1 MVELRK
7 PIINLVLIGDAGHG
21 KSTLVG
27 RLLSDLGRVGEA
39 TLARLRSLASRLGD
53 EGRYLAF
60 IVDKQL
66 EERKRG
72 HTIEVTSCEPLEVGG
87 SLVKLIDVPGIMDWV
102 GNTIA
107 GIAQADAA
115 LLVVDAPAALAKDP
129 GGLVGLRE
137 HITLAVAFGIEQAI
151 VAVNKMDL
159 VGYEE
164 GAYAEARARLAK
176 LMGGL
181 GLRATAFIPISA
193 LHGDNVVRA
202 SENTPWY
209 SGPTLYE
216 ALGGLEEPPRPLDR
230 PLRLPIHRHYERGN
244 IAAGVLASGKLSI
257 GDEVVIAPSGGRGEV
272 ASMQAWGRGLDVA
285 YAGDDVGIRIRGVAR
300 YHIKKG
306 FVVGHVG
313 DEAPRVARAFVG
325 RVKVLSPRGLWPGFC
340 PLAFCHQAK
349 VPCRVGAILRR
360 VEPGSGDVLEE
371 QPKLLREGEVGDVLL
386 EPLVPKQKGLVI
398 EPYDELPQL
407 ARFVLRA
414 SVGRELGTITVA
426 MGKCLEVE
434 PY

>member
-1 MVELRK
+1 
-7 PIINLVLIGDAGHG
+7 
-21 KSTLVG
+21 
-27 RLLSDLGRVGEA
+27 
-39 TLARLRSLASRLGD
+39 
-53 EGRYLAF
+53 
-60 IVDKQL
+60 
-66 EERKRG
+66 
-72 HTIEVTSCEPLEVGG
+72 
-87 SLVKLIDVPGIMDWV
+87 
-102 GNTIA
+102 
-107 GIAQADAA
+107 
-115 LLVVDAPAALAKDP
+115 
-129 GGLVGLRE
+129 
-137 HITLAVAFGIEQAI
+137 
-151 VAVNKMDL
+151 
-159 VGYEE
+159 
-164 GAYAEARARLAK
+164 
-176 LMGGL
+176 
-181 GLRATAFIPISA
+181 
-193 LHGDNVVRA
+193 
-202 SENTPWY
+202 
-209 SGPTLYE
+209 
-216 ALGGLEEPPRPLDR
+216 
-230 PLRLPIHRHYERGN
+230 
-244 IAAGVLASGKLSI
+244 
-257 GDEVVIAPSGGRGEV
+257 
-272 ASMQAWGRGLDVA
+272 MQAWGRGLDVA

-349 VPCRVGAILRR
+349 VPCRVGAILRK

-371 QPKLLREGEVGDVLL
+371 RPKLLREGEVGDVLL